1 MIPTKQSSPPPP
13 LPSFKGTAQATPI
26 IERASPQ
33 GIRLT
38 FFVSRSSRPKSSL
51 SEVSGCSSGLLN
63 AGLPPTL
70 FQKPSEPGSGSPVG
84 GSIIVSRE
92 LFCGL
97 LSVTQEERRR
107 TRRGGLQRACRKG
120 EHQTQDVISILG

>member
-1 MIPTKQSSPPPP
+1 MIPAKHAFPTTPPPR
-13 LPSFKGTAQATPI
+13 AQAEAVEGHTHPRRNPSPI
-26 IERASPQ
+26 RQ
-33 GIRLT
+33 T